1 MTTVGRRIRDG
12 VLSVVLL
19 AFPALV
25 FHANFKTQDSLNIL
39 DKVVLKIAAPLQA
52 VVGWAVRGIGDTW
65 KSYLFL
71 VDVQGENQ
79 ELRAS
84 NRELRAELAEKT
96 RLAAHAAHL
105 EKLLGLRR
113 ETPAETV
120 AARVVGAKMSPYF
133 RVTRL
138 QLEDHTGTLRENL
151 PVIAVAQGSG
161 APGAVVGLINKV
173 YSAAGRTF
181 ADVKLAVDPRSKI
194 DVKVGVAGARGVL
207 RGMQGETGYTCR
219 LERVDRADEVKV
231 GDIVVTSGIGGY
243 FPSDLLI
250 GKVSKVVRL
259 DYALYQEVE
268 VEPFIDFS
276 KLDEVLIIL
285 AAPPPPDPDAADKLP
300 APPARGP
307 VPAR

>member
-1 MTTVGRRIRDG
+1 VSTVGRRVRDG

-25 FHANFKTQDSLNIL
+25 FHANFKTQDKINVL

-52 VVGWAVRGIGDTW
+52 VVGWAVSGIGNTW
-65 KSYLFL
+65 KRYLFL
-71 VDVQGENQ
+71 VDVQSENE
-79 ELRAS
+79 ELRKS
-84 NRELRAELAEKT
+84 NRDLRAALAEKT

-113 ETPAETV
+113 DTPAETV

-133 RVTRL
+133 RVSRL
-138 QLEDHTGTLRENL
+138 QLEDTSGSLRANL
-151 PVIAVAQGSG
+151 PVIGVVEGSG
-161 APGAVVGLINKV
+161 APGAVVGLISKV
-173 YSAAGRTF
+173 YSSGGKTF
-181 ADVKLAVDPRSKI
+181 ADLKLAVDPRSKI
-194 DVKVGVAGARGVL
+194 DVKVGVGGARGVL
-207 RGMQGETGYTCR
+207 HGMQGESAYTCK

-231 GDIVVTSGIGGY
+231 GDIVVTSGIGGF
-243 FPSDLLI
+243 FPQDLLI
-250 GKVSKVVRL
+250 GKVSKVVKL

-285 AAPPPPDPDAADKLP
+285 AEPPPPDPDAADKLP
-300 APPARGP
+300 AVPAHGP